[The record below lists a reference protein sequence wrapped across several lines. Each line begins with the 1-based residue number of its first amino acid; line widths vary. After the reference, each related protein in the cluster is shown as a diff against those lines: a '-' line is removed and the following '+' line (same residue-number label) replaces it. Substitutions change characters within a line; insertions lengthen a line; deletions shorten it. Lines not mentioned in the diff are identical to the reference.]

1 MFMSFSLPVYDDNKN
16 IIGVLSAD
24 IDGMWLSD
32 QIDDIVVGKT
42 GYCYILG
49 ETGTDIADPDP
60 KVVRSMWKTTEQA
73 KTDSKLKSLADF
85 ENMVLIRFVF
95 VKRKSI
101 NLWISIAN
109 IVTLVYCML
118 LRLLV
123 YHLDKQQHTISNNMY
138 KERGLMGLH
147 VGFRIKKKGF

>member
-1 MFMSFSLPVYDDNKN
+1 MTAPLSYPQLAVVFFTMMVLLSSLIVAIASFAW
-16 IIGVLSAD
+16 IISVENRKPATRIRNS
-24 IDGMWLSD
+24 
-32 QIDDIVVGKT
+32 
-42 GYCYILG
+42 
-49 ETGTDIADPDP
+49 
-60 KVVRSMWKTTEQA
+60 RF
-73 KTDSKLKSLADF
+73 DF

-101 NLWISIAN
+101 TLWISIAN
-109 IVTLVYCML
+109 IVPLVYCML

-123 YHLDKQQHTISNNMY
+123 YHLDKQQHTISKNMY